1 MVTSM
6 IPERLERQKQ
16 KTNAVRSNKAVA
28 YIRVSTEEQVSN
40 DSLPTQKAKIEEYA
54 HREGFEIVK
63 WFVEEG
69 KSAKTVKKRDAMQE
83 MLLYLARNRGKIGYA
98 LFYKMWRA
106 SRDAPSYYSDI
117 KTTLSALGVSVRS
130 ATEPITD
137 TPVGRYMEGMF
148 VLGGQLDNEVKGETA
163 KDNMSSVA
171 KQGWW
176 QGSPPPGYSIK
187 KIKISVDKYRTTL
200 TRNKDASTVLELY
213 EAYATGQYTKADIKR
228 MAREKGLKNVQGGWL
243 NDTSIDRLLSQ
254 PAYAGYVCNKHTGW
268 EMFDGKHI
276 TEAIISPDLFDK
288 VQRVLA
294 QQSKRANKKDKR
306 KIGVNPDYPFAKW
319 LMCPN
324 CNKNYRGSAP
334 RSGNGA
340 HFGRYGCSSK
350 ECVGKVK
357 SMKADVLHAHF
368 SDMLADITPTE
379 GVLKLYKEILDRQ
392 AIKQLGNIN
401 RRLEVQR
408 KRLSELDKERLEAL
422 RNANNGSLSSD
433 EKDEVIA
440 YIASDKAEI
449 QENIDKLEEQQQVK
463 QSAIEY
469 ALNFMHDVQ
478 RLWLDAEPDLKIRF
492 QKMIFP
498 EGLTFDTATLT
509 FGTSTISPLYRY
521 APNKNDLSMKD
532 KSSLVI
538 PRGIDL
544 PSAGPRLLP
553 RQHSCLVK
561 VALRNA
567 TGISHP
573 VGQPEFVTC
582 RQAPR
587 KNTHPCR

>member
-1 MVTSM
+1 MVNSM

-28 YIRVSTEEQVSN
+28 YIRVSTEDQLDTESMK
-40 DSLPTQKAKIEEYA
+40 TQEAKIEEYA
-54 HREGFEIVK
+54 QREGLEIVK
-63 WFVEEG
+63 WFREEG

-83 MLLYLARNRGKIGYA
+83 MLIYLARNRGKIGYA

-106 SRDAPSYYSDI
+106 SRDAPSYYKDI
-117 KTTLSALGVSVRS
+117 KATLNALGVSVRS
-130 ATEPITD
+130 ATEPIND

-187 KIKISVDKYRTTL
+187 KVKISVDKYRSTL
-200 TRNKDASTVLELY
+200 VRNEHANTVLSLY
-213 EAYATGQYTKADIKR
+213 EDYATGQYTKADIKR
-228 MAREKGLKNVQGGWL
+228 MAKEKGLKNVQSGWL

-254 PAYAGYVCNKHTGW
+254 PAYAGYVCNKHTNW
-268 EMFDGKHI
+268 EMFDGKHMAD
-276 TEAIISPDLFDK
+276 AIVGPELFDK

-306 KIGVNPDYPFAKW
+306 KIGINPDYPFAKW

-324 CNKNYRGSAP
+324 CHNNYRGSAP

-368 SDMLADITPTE
+368 ADMLGDITPTE

-401 RRLEVQR
+401 KRLDAQR
-408 KRLSELDKERLEAL
+408 KRLGELDKERLEAL

-433 EKDEVIA
+433 EKDELIA
-440 YIASDKAEI
+440 AITSDKAEV
-449 QENIDKLEEQQQVK
+449 QENIAGLEEQQQVK

-478 RLWLDAEPDLKIRF
+478 RLWLDADPDLKIRF

-498 EGLTFDTATLT
+498 EGLTFDTSTVT
-509 FGTSTISPLYRY
+509 FGTSAISPLYRY
-521 APNKNDLSMKD
+521 APNKKDLSNKE
-532 KSSLVI
+532 KSLLVI
-538 PRGIDL
+538 LRRIELRL
-544 PSAGPRLLP
+544 PG
-553 RQHSCLVK
+553 
-561 VALRNA
+561 
-567 TGISHP
+567 
-573 VGQPEFVTC
+573 
-582 RQAPR
+582 
-587 KNTHPCR
+587 

>member
-1 MVTSM
+1 MVSSM

-28 YIRVSTEEQVSN
+28 YIRVSTEDQLDTESMK
-40 DSLPTQKAKIEEYA
+40 TQEAKIEEYA
-54 HREGFEIVK
+54 QREGLEIVK
-63 WFVEEG
+63 WFREEG
-69 KSAKTVKKRDAMQE
+69 KSAKTAKKRDAMQE
-83 MLLYLARNRGKIGYA
+83 MLIYLARNRGKIGYA

-106 SRDAPSYYSDI
+106 SRDAPSYYTDI
-117 KTTLSALGVSVRS
+117 KSTLNGLGVSVRS

-176 QGSPPPGYSIK
+176 QGSPPPGYNIK
-187 KIKISVDKYRTTL
+187 KIKISVDKNRSTL
-200 TRNKDASTVLELY
+200 VRNEHAITVLSLY
-213 EAYATGQYTKADIKR
+213 EDYATGQYTKADIKR
-228 MAREKGLKNVQGGWL
+228 MAKEKGLKNVQGGWL

-254 PAYAGYVCNKHTGW
+254 PAYAGYVCNKHTNW
-268 EMFDGKHI
+268 EMFDGKHMAD
-276 TEAIISPDLFDK
+276 AIVSPELFDK

-306 KIGVNPDYPFAKW
+306 KIGINPAYPFAKW
-319 LMCPN
+319 LMCPSCHN
-324 CNKNYRGSAP
+324 NYRGSAP

-340 HFGRYGCSSK
+340 HFARYGCSSK

-357 SMKADVLHAHF
+357 SMKADILHSHF
-368 SDMLADITPTE
+368 ADMLGDITPTE
-379 GVLKLYKEILDRQ
+379 GVLKLYREILDRQ

-401 RRLEVQR
+401 KRLDAQR
-408 KRLSELDKERLEAL
+408 KRLGELDTERLEAL
-422 RNANNGSLSSD
+422 RNANNGSLSSV

-440 YIASDKAEI
+440 YITSDKSEI

-478 RLWLDAEPDLKIRF
+478 RLWLDADPDLKIRF

-498 EGLTFDTATLT
+498 EGLTFDTSTAT

-521 APNKNDLSMKD
+521 APNKKDLSVKE
-532 KSSLVI
+532 KSLLVI
-538 PRGIDL
+538 SRGIE
-544 PSAGPRLLP
+544 PLLP
-553 RQHSCLVK
+553 
-561 VALRNA
+561 
-567 TGISHP
+567 G
-573 VGQPEFVTC
+573 
-582 RQAPR
+582 
-587 KNTHPCR
+587 

>member
-1 MVTSM
+1 M

-16 KTNAVRSNKAVA
+16 KTNAVRSNKAVG
-28 YIRVSTEEQVSN
+28 YIRVSTDEQVN
-40 DSLPTQKAKIEEYA
+40 NESLPTQKARIEQYA
-54 HREGFEIVK
+54 HQEGLEIVK

-69 KSAKTVKKRDAMQE
+69 VSAKTVKKRDAMKE
-83 MLLYLARNRGKIGYA
+83 MLIYLARNKGKIGYTI
-98 LFYKMWRA
+98 FYKMWRA

-117 KTTLSALGVSVRS
+117 RATLSALGVSVRS
-130 ATEPITD
+130 ATEPISD
-137 TPVGRYMEGMF
+137 TPIGRYLEGSF
-148 VLGGQLDNEVKGETA
+148 ILAGQLDNEVKGETA

-187 KIKISVDKYRTTL
+187 KVKINVDKHRSTL
-200 TRNKDASTVLELY
+200 KMNEHAKTVLSLY
-213 EAYATGQYTKADIKR
+213 EEYSTGQYTKADIKR

-254 PAYAGYVCNKHTGW
+254 PAYAGYVCNKHTNW

-276 TEAIISPDLFDK
+276 AEAIISPDLFDK
-288 VQRVLA
+288 VQRVLD
-294 QQSKRANKKDKR
+294 QQSRRANKKDKR
-306 KIGVNPDYPFAKW
+306 KIGVNPQYPFAKW

-324 CNKNYRGSAP
+324 CHKNYRGSAP

-340 HFGRYGCSSK
+340 HFARYGCSSK
-350 ECVGKVK
+350 ECVGKSK
-357 SMKADVLHAHF
+357 SMKADLLHAHF
-368 SDMLADITPTE
+368 ADMLGDITPTE

-401 RRLEVQR
+401 KRLNAQR
-408 KRLSELDKERLEAL
+408 KRLGELDKERLEAL

-440 YIASDKAEI
+440 YITADKAEI
-449 QENIDKLEEQQQVK
+449 QESISELEEQQQVK

-478 RLWLDAEPDLKIRF
+478 RLWLDADPDLKIRF

-498 EGLTFDTATLT
+498 EGLTFDTSTST
-509 FGTSTISPLYRY
+509 FGTSTISPLYTY
-521 APNKNDLSMKD
+521 APIKKDLSVKE
-532 KSSLVI
+532 KSLLVT
-538 PRGIDL
+538 PRGVEPLIF
-544 PSAGPRLLP
+544 RM
-553 RQHSCLVK
+553 R
-561 VALRNA
+561 
-567 TGISHP
+567 T
-573 VGQPEFVTC
+573 
-582 RQAPR
+582 
-587 KNTHPCR
+587 